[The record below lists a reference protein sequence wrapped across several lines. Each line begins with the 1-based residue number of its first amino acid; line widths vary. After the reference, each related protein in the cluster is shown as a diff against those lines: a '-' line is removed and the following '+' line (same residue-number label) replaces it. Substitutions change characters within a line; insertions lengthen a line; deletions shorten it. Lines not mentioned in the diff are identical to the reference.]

1 MTSSQTQG
9 NGQCL
14 SSEIYPG
21 RSWVLGA
28 GCWRTTLLGS
38 WPGPRGSSRPT
49 GAQDSAMKGA
59 TQQPL
64 LMQHVAGK
72 MLLEVW
78 PQPWAN
84 RSAHSLASLQ
94 AMMGQTRTQAWWL
107 HRRRI
112 DGWSFWS
119 LRSTPLSR
127 HIQTSPPWLLSPY
140 KPGAFF
146 RKTSRLTPPCNV
158 PWMSPSLIN
167 N

>member
-1 MTSSQTQG
+1 MTSSQTQDD
-9 NGQCL
+9 GQCL

-21 RSWVLGA
+21 RSWILGA
-28 GCWRTTLLGS
+28 GCWGTTLLGS
-38 WPGPRGSSRPT
+38 RPGPRGSSRPM

-84 RSAHSLASLQ
+84 ICPLLGLITGHDGTNQDSGL
-94 AMMGQTRTQAWWL
+94 GL

-127 HIQTSPPWLLSPY
+127 HIQTSPAPDYS
-140 KPGAFF
+140 AH
-146 RKTSRLTPPCNV
+146 TSQEPSSGRLPD
-158 PWMSPSLIN
+158 
-167 N
+167 